1 MKTPSIHL
9 PIPPLNLL
17 YDVQAAVH
25 DELVHMPCLL
35 GEPRDAIAALLR
47 GAELV
52 LEEGVVL
59 RADDGEVVG
68 HLLRRSCGVRSD
80 GFVAPVRVSW
90 SCWGAPR

>member
-1 MKTPSIHL
+1 
-9 PIPPLNLL
+9 
-17 YDVQAAVH
+17 
-25 DELVHMPCLL
+25 
-35 GEPRDAIAALLR
+35 LLR